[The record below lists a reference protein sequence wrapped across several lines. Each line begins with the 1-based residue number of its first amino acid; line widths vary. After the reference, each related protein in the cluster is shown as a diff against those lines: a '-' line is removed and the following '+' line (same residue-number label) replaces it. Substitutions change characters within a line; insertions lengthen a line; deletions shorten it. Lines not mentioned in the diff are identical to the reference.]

1 VVFFFIGKQKVILF
15 PKYRENDWETATGAL
30 KTWSIRNE
38 LRIGILYNYLNSLDQ
53 IKIKLFNHLSD

>member
-1 VVFFFIGKQKVILF
+1 LF

-53 IKIKLFNHLSD
+53 IKIKLFNHLFD